1 MNITPKGLI
10 QPIPIEEEKNEGLA
24 LFQERSN
31 LHESIN
37 GFKVYINQ
45 YAWDAFLNHGNNVY
59 KQTKHEAQG
68 IFLGKYYK
76 DKYGEFAVATEFC
89 EGKGESS
96 HAYVGMSEEC
106 VAEISQK
113 CAAEKLLMLI
123 WVHTH
128 PNFGVFYSSTDV
140 NCLKTNFFM
149 PFQSGIVVDI
159 IRKESKGFKVE
170 NDKVDEFTGYYIYH
184 LAENRLSK
192 PYAISIEPKN
202 EGLKKNENPKTP
214 EFPTKEIL
222 SEFQSIKKEL
232 AELKNIL
239 NKTPE
244 QQQKPQKQV
253 DSVEE
258 HKEYFEEHFG
268 SIKKKLSG
276 QKDYTEHFEHLISA
290 QEKFKKF
297 LLKFLI
303 GLFILFG
310 LGAIAFIYFFIK
322 SFFNH

>member
-1 MNITPKGLI
+1 MNITPKGSI
-10 QPIPIEEEKNEGLA
+10 QPIPIAEEKSEGLA
-24 LFQERSN
+24 LFQERNN

-59 KQTKHEAQG
+59 QQTKHEAQG
-68 IFLGKYYK
+68 IFLGKYYR
-76 DKYGEFAVATEFC
+76 DNYGEFVVATEFC

-128 PNFGVFYSSTDV
+128 PNFGVFYSGTDV
-140 NCLKTNFFM
+140 NCLKTNFYM
-149 PFQSGIVVDI
+149 SFQSGIVVDI
-159 IRKESKGFKVE
+159 IRKESKGFKVK

-184 LAENRLSK
+184 LAEKKLSK
-192 PYAISIEPKN
+192 PYAISFETKN
-202 EGLKKNENPKTP
+202 EALKKNENPKTP
-214 EFPTKEIL
+214 EFPIKQIL

-232 AELKNIL
+232 AEIKSIV
-239 NKTPE
+239 NKQSE
-244 QQQKPQKQV
+244 QPKPQKQV
-253 DSVEE
+253 DSV
-258 HKEYFEEHFG
+258 KNYLEEHFS
-268 SIKKKLSG
+268 SIKQQLNQ
-276 QKDYTEHFEHLISA
+276 QKNYSKDFEHLISV
-290 QEKFKKF
+290 QSKFKKYLF
-297 LLKFLI
+297 KFLI
-303 GLFILFG
+303 GLSILFG

-322 SFFNH
+322 LFINH